1 MLFSNIMSTKRN
13 TISVSYCRNWYY
25 PKHFECT
32 HEFNRDVYRSYTQTR
47 RDPRTAYIKRL
58 TKHWYELHPDLRY
71 FSEKQLQKQATFV
84 ESKSLILE
92 TNLNDNGKPSQLKTS
107 IPTDEDITPKLE
119 NPTQSNK
126 QNDQN
131 SDENLL
137 NDLKLTIL
145 FYGIYKNLLLRQRN
159 FDIQVNYNIKRVE
172 LQWIIFLIKDF
183 INYQKEI
190 IKGAL

>member
-1 MLFSNIMSTKRN
+1 M
-13 TISVSYCRNWYY
+13 
-25 PKHFECT
+25 
-32 HEFNRDVYRSYTQTR
+32 
-47 RDPRTAYIKRL
+47 
-58 TKHWYELHPDLRY
+58 
-71 FSEKQLQKQATFV
+71 V

-137 NDLKLTIL
+137 NYLKLTFL

-172 LQWIIFLIKDF
+172 LQ
-183 INYQKEI
+183 
-190 IKGAL
+190 